1 MDAKEKSFTVPHCRA
16 LKSEQLNAFPI
27 SPFLRT
33 TMNLSTDLQ
42 VKLFC
47 DAADIESLLKMYAKP
62 WIKGFT
68 TNPSLM
74 RKAGVKD
81 FESFAHAVL
90 AAIPDLPV
98 SFEVFADDEVGME
111 RQARLIAS
119 WGDNV
124 YVKIPVTN
132 TQGFSTAPLIRRL
145 SKDGIALNV
154 TALMTLEQ
162 VGRVA
167 AALDRDTPAIV
178 SVFAGRIADTGV
190 DPVPMMKRAVEI
202 LADRP
207 LAELLWA
214 SSRELLNVFHAEES
228 GTHIIT
234 ATPDILSKLNLLGKD
249 LTAFSLET
257 VRMLYTDAVSA
268 GFSLAERTPLL
279 PQTLPGRSSVPSR
292 IVAAS

>member
-1 MDAKEKSFTVPHCRA
+1 
-16 LKSEQLNAFPI
+16 
-27 SPFLRT
+27 
-33 TMNLSTDLQ
+33 MNLSSDLQ

-47 DAADIESLLKMYAKP
+47 DAADIESLLKMYSKP
-62 WIKGFT
+62 YIKGFT

-81 FESFAHAVL
+81 FEAFAHAVL

-98 SFEVFADDEVGME
+98 SFEVFADDEAGME

-119 WGDNV
+119 WGKNV

-132 TQGFSTAPLIRRL
+132 TQGFSTMPLVRRL
-145 SKDGIALNV
+145 SGDGIALNV

-167 AALDRDTPAIV
+167 SALDRSAPAIV

-190 DPVPMMKRAVEI
+190 DPVPLMRRAVEV
-202 LADRP
+202 LAERP
-207 LAELLWA
+207 QAELLWA
-214 SSRELLNVFHAEES
+214 SSRELLNIFHAEES

-234 ATPDILSKLNLLGKD
+234 ATPDILNKLSLLGKD

-257 VRMLYTDAVSA
+257 VRMLYSDAVSA
-268 GFSLAERTPLL
+268 GFSLPERLPLL
-279 PQTLPGRSSVPSR
+279 PHTLPVPAAPQYR
-292 IVAAS
+292 AIAAS